1 MFEGKDEA
9 KIWRKSFAN
18 YEGGG
23 EGAHQFL
30 MIGGFI
36 LSTCSNNMKS
46 LNTSKRKLLSEVCN
60 LRDQLGIVVFMLGVN
75 AVFSVVQELLQCVV
89 GLGLYLEFVLLPNL
103 NSHQSYVDIQWIVK
117 LQN

>member
-18 YEGGG
+18 YEGRGG
-23 EGAHQFL
+23 G
-30 MIGGFI
+30 
-36 LSTCSNNMKS
+36 S